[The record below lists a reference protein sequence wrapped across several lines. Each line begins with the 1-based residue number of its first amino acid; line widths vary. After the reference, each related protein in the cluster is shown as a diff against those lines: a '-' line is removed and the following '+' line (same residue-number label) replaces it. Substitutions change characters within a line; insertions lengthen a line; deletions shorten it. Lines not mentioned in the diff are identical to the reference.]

1 MHYVYICNREGER
14 NRIPSKEANRLT
26 LRESAP
32 MEESRA
38 RMLNPLQLA
47 YIGDGVWEL
56 LVRSRL
62 IYKGCS
68 ARHIHKEAVTCVNA
82 GAQAEA
88 FRRIEPLLTEPE
100 ADVARRGRNAHAH
113 HAAPKNQE
121 AADYR
126 AATAL
131 EALIGYLYLIG
142 QEERLLT
149 LFRHSQEEENDAQK

>member
-1 MHYVYICNREGER
+1 
-14 NRIPSKEANRLT
+14 
-26 LRESAP
+26 

-56 LVRSRL
+56 LVRTRI
-62 IYKGCS
+62 IYKGRS
-68 ARHIHKEAVTCVNA
+68 ARHVHKDAVACVNA
-82 GAQAEA
+82 HAQAEA
-88 FRRIEPLLTEPE
+88 FRRIEHLLSDAE

-113 HAAPKNQE
+113 HAAPKNQD
-121 AADYR
+121 AADYH

-142 QEERLLT
+142 QEERLLK
-149 LFRHSQEEENDAQK
+149 LFKHSQEVESHAQE

>member
-1 MHYVYICNREGER
+1 M
-14 NRIPSKEANRLT
+14 T

-56 LVRSRL
+56 LVRTRI
-62 IYKGCS
+62 IYKGRS
-68 ARHIHKEAVTCVNA
+68 ARHVHKDAVACVNA

-88 FRRIEPLLTEPE
+88 FRRIEPLLTEAE
-100 ADVARRGRNAHAH
+100 ADIARRGRNAHAH
-113 HAAPKNQE
+113 HAAPKNQD

-142 QEERLLT
+142 AEDRLLT
-149 LFRHSQEEENDAQK
+149 LFKHSQEDAKDAQK

>member
-1 MHYVYICNREGER
+1 M
-14 NRIPSKEANRLT
+14 T

-32 MEESRA
+32 MDVSRA

-62 IYKGCS
+62 IYMGRS
-68 ARHIHKEAVTCVNA
+68 ARHIHKDAVACVNA
-82 GAQAEA
+82 RAQAEA
-88 FRRIEPLLTEPE
+88 FRRIEAMLMEDE

-113 HAAPKNQE
+113 HAAPKNQD

-131 EALIGYLYLIG
+131 EALIGYLYLTG
-142 QEERLLT
+142 QEERLLL
-149 LFRHSQEEENDAQK
+149 LFKSSQEVENNAQE

>member
-1 MHYVYICNREGER
+1 M
-14 NRIPSKEANRLT
+14 T
-26 LRESAP
+26 LREAAP

-56 LVRSRL
+56 LVRTRI
-62 IYKGCS
+62 IYKGRS
-68 ARHIHKEAVTCVNA
+68 ARHVHKDAVACVNA

-88 FRRIEPLLTEPE
+88 FRRIEPLLTEAE

-113 HAAPKNQE
+113 HAAPKNQD

-142 QEERLLT
+142 EEDRLLT
-149 LFRHSQEEENDAQK
+149 LFKHSQEVESHAQE

>member
-1 MHYVYICNREGER
+1 M
-14 NRIPSKEANRLT
+14 T
-26 LRESAP
+26 LREEAP
-32 MEESRA
+32 MEEARA

-47 YIGDGVWEL
+47 YIGDAVWEL

-62 IYKGCS
+62 IYQGRS
-68 ARHIHKEAVTCVNA
+68 ARHVHKDAVKCVNA

-88 FRRIEPLLTEPE
+88 FRRIEPLLTEQE

-113 HAAPKNQE
+113 HAAPKNQD

-131 EALIGYLYLIG
+131 EALIGYLYLTG

-149 LFRHSQEEENDAQK
+149 LYQHSQEENANAQK

>member
-1 MHYVYICNREGER
+1 M
-14 NRIPSKEANRLT
+14 T

-32 MEESRA
+32 MEEARA

-62 IYKGCS
+62 IYQGRS
-68 ARHIHKEAVTCVNA
+68 ARHVHKEAVACVNA
-82 GAQAEA
+82 HAQSEA
-88 FRRIEPLLTEPE
+88 FRKIEPLLTEAE
-100 ADVARRGRNAHAH
+100 ADIARRGRNAHAH
-113 HAAPKNQE
+113 HAAPKNQD

-142 QEERLLT
+142 CEDRLLA
-149 LFRHSQEEENDAQK
+149 LFKHSQEVESHAKK

>member
-1 MHYVYICNREGER
+1 M
-14 NRIPSKEANRLT
+14 T
-26 LRESAP
+26 LRELAP
-32 MEESRA
+32 MEVPRA

-62 IYKGCS
+62 IYMGRS
-68 ARHIHKEAVTCVNA
+68 ARHVHKEAVACVNA
-82 GAQAEA
+82 HAQSVA
-88 FRRIEPLLTEPE
+88 FRRIEEMLTEEE

-113 HAAPKNQE
+113 HAAPKNQD

-131 EALIGYLYLIG
+131 EALIGYLYLTG

-149 LFRHSQEEENDAQK
+149 LFKDSQEDAKDAQE

>member
-1 MHYVYICNREGER
+1 M
-14 NRIPSKEANRLT
+14 T

-32 MEESRA
+32 MDVSRA

-62 IYKGCS
+62 IYMGRS
-68 ARHIHKEAVTCVNA
+68 ARHIHKDAVACVNA
-82 GAQAEA
+82 RAQAEA
-88 FRRIEPLLTEPE
+88 FRRVEAMLTEDE

-113 HAAPKNQE
+113 HAAPKNQD

-131 EALIGYLYLIG
+131 EALIGYLYLTG
-142 QEERLLT
+142 QEERLLL
-149 LFRHSQEEENDAQK
+149 LFKSSQEVENNAQE

>member
-1 MHYVYICNREGER
+1 M
-14 NRIPSKEANRLT
+14 T
-26 LRESAP
+26 LREAAP

-56 LVRSRL
+56 LVRTRI
-62 IYKGCS
+62 IYKGRS
-68 ARHIHKEAVTCVNA
+68 ARHVHKDAVACVNA

-88 FRRIEPLLTEPE
+88 FRRIEPLLTEAE
-100 ADVARRGRNAHAH
+100 ADIARRGRNAHAH
-113 HAAPKNQE
+113 HAAPKNQD

-142 QEERLLT
+142 EEDRLLT
-149 LFRHSQEEENDAQK
+149 LFKHSQEVESHAQE

>member
-1 MHYVYICNREGER
+1 
-14 NRIPSKEANRLT
+14 
-26 LRESAP
+26 

-56 LVRSRL
+56 LVRTRI
-62 IYKGCS
+62 IYKGRS
-68 ARHIHKEAVTCVNA
+68 ARHVHKDAVACVNA

-88 FRRIEPLLTEPE
+88 FRRIEPLLTEAE
-100 ADVARRGRNAHAH
+100 ADIARRGRNAHAH
-113 HAAPKNQE
+113 HAAPKNQD

-131 EALIGYLYLIG
+131 EALIGYLYLTG
-142 QEERLLT
+142 Q
-149 LFRHSQEEENDAQK
+149 NDRILELYQITQTR

>member
-1 MHYVYICNREGER
+1 M
-14 NRIPSKEANRLT
+14 T

-47 YIGDGVWEL
+47 YIGDAVWEL
-56 LVRSRL
+56 IVRSRI
-62 IYKGCS
+62 IYKGRS
-68 ARHIHKEAVTCVNA
+68 ARHVHKDAVACVNA
-82 GAQAEA
+82 HAQSEA
-88 FRRIEPLLTEPE
+88 FRRIEALLTEDE
-100 ADVARRGRNAHAH
+100 ADIARRGRNAHAH
-113 HAAPKNQE
+113 HAAPKNQD

-131 EALIGYLYLIG
+131 EALIGYLYLTG

-149 LFRHSQEEENDAQK
+149 LFKHSQEDAKDAQE

>member
-1 MHYVYICNREGER
+1 M
-14 NRIPSKEANRLT
+14 T

-62 IYKGCS
+62 IYKGRS
-68 ARHIHKEAVTCVNA
+68 ARHVHKDAVACVNA
-82 GAQAEA
+82 HAQCEA
-88 FRRIEPLLTEPE
+88 FRRIEPMLTEAE
-100 ADVARRGRNAHAH
+100 ADIARRGRNAHAH
-113 HAAPKNQE
+113 HAAPKNQD

-131 EALIGYLYLIG
+131 EALIGYLYLTG
-142 QEERLLT
+142 QEERLLD
-149 LFRHSQEEENDAQK
+149 LFKHSQEVTNDAQK

>member
-1 MHYVYICNREGER
+1 M
-14 NRIPSKEANRLT
+14 T

-32 MEESRA
+32 MEVSRA

-62 IYKGCS
+62 IYMGRS
-68 ARHIHKEAVTCVNA
+68 ARHVHKDAVACVNA
-82 GAQAEA
+82 HAQSEA
-88 FRRIEPLLTEPE
+88 FRRIEEMLTEEE

-113 HAAPKNQE
+113 HAAPKNQD

-142 QEERLLT
+142 QEERLIT
-149 LFRHSQEEENDAQK
+149 LFKHSQEDANDAQK